1 MNRLYTTILA
11 ATALTFSAAAQ
22 QIPNSGFDDEWV
34 DCIPWNSANTTTKQG
49 TKPAPWCPSNVV
61 TPGMSAGNQTIA
73 TEIAGNNSAKA
84 IEVKNKAATSTQI
97 IPAYFTLGTTWAT
110 AKVALMTPSDA
121 DGGTWGGL
129 DFVFRPDAIQFDY
142 KHTNGSGST
151 QPATVVVYS
160 WIGSSSQE
168 NVPAANTWAF
178 SKPADPNKITMINR
192 DRNILNMDYAK
203 GDVPTYSSDFKLISK
218 KIEKISDTPSEWTPK
233 TIEIDYESG
242 ATENPEKFNV
252 VFSAADY
259 FADRSNHK
267 GDDALSIDNVK
278 LLYYSRLK
286 SLSVNGTAVADFDPN
301 TYEYN
306 IDAGMPTDASAIVAE
321 CLGNSGS
328 GKAVVALD
336 AANNKATITVTNVNA
351 DMVGRASS
359 DVTDIDGQ
367 TSHVYTLNFKAGE
380 EEKDPNTKNYIGE
393 LLVKS
398 GEPLNLNEKTSD
410 VNVEITPN
418 ADNTSCTFLLPNF
431 SFSEMELGDIKVE
444 NVTITHENGLTKF
457 NGKDDAMK
465 LGPGGVID
473 ASVTVT
479 GTCDSEGNLAMVIDV
494 VWHSGADA
502 FGDYPIDVTF
512 NGKGDAFGTSAI
524 GGIESDVIDENAPVE
539 YYNIQGMKV
548 NGDNLA
554 PGFYIVRQGK
564 KVSKIFVK

>member
-1 MNRLYTTILA
+1 MNRLYSSLLA
-11 ATALTFSAAAQ
+11 ATALTFTAAAQ
-22 QIPNSGFDDEWV
+22 QLPNPGFEEEWV
-34 DCIPWNSANTTTKQG
+34 DCVPWT
-49 TKPAPWCPSNVV
+49 
-61 TPGMSAGNQTIA
+61 SAGNTTVQGSTPKSWNVSNTIGMGSEVLGATTIA
-73 TEIAGNNSAKA
+73 TNVTGYNSNSA
-84 IEVKNKAATSTQI
+84 VNVLNKHITPFGQSKVIPGYLGLGTSWATST
-97 IPAYFTLGTTWAT
+97 GTGQNT
-110 AKVALMTPSDA
+110 A
-121 DGGTWGGL
+121 GGQFGGL
-129 DFVFRPDAIQFDY
+129 DFMYRPDALQFMYQSTGNDSQPTVIAY
-142 KHTNGSGST
+142 IWNGKFVQKNVSGNI
-151 QPATVVVYS
+151 V
-160 WIGSSSQE
+160 
-168 NVPAANTWAF
+168 F
-178 SKPADPNKITMINR
+178 SNPKKVDMVDR
-192 DRNILNMDYAK
+192 DRCVLGMS
-203 GDVPTYSSDFKLISK
+203 DVPQGGEVSEKGILVASINSRLQATTTSWTKAEIEFTYVTAD
-218 KIEKISDTPSEWTPK
+218 
-233 TIEIDYESG
+233 
-242 ATENPEKFNV
+242 APEKVNV
-252 VFSAADY
+252 IFAAGDY
-259 FADRSNHK
+259 FSSTPVQDNAITV
-267 GDDALSIDNVK
+267 DDVK
-278 LLYYSRLK
+278 LLYFSRLK

-306 IDAGMPTDASAIVAE
+306 VEVAMPTDASAIAAE

-336 AANNKATITVTNVNA
+336 AANNKATITVTNSNA

-367 TSHVYTLNFKAGE
+367 SSHVYTLNFKAGE